1 MFSLFILLPSVN
13 YAQDLGGQSDQ
24 KFEGFNLDGYSE
36 GGEKTWDVTG
46 ETANI
51 VGTEI
56 ELTNVVA
63 NTYDDETMN
72 ITADT
77 GRIDQ
82 TKGTMFLQDDVIIT
96 SENGSQ
102 LLTDSLSWDKE
113 TSVVSTE
120 DKVLITDERM
130 TVSGKGIKANTR
142 MKTAKVLEDVRVLVN
157 TDSEKKDNKI
167 VTITSDGPMEIDQ
180 ALFKATFEDNV
191 VAVQDNQTLKADR
204 MEIYFGE
211 DMGTIKEMICIGNVE
226 ILQGEN
232 KSYANKATYDAE
244 RKKLI
249 LSGRPKLIVVTEGD
263 DAIKSS
269 GD

>member
-1 MFSLFILLPSVN
+1 
-13 YAQDLGGQSDQ
+13 
-24 KFEGFNLDGYSE
+24 
-36 GGEKTWDVTG
+36 
-46 ETANI
+46 
-51 VGTEI
+51 
-56 ELTNVVA
+56 
-63 NTYDDETMN
+63 YDDETMN